1 VYFVRARDGAGRVGT
16 QRANDHAS
24 DPDTEVTMKH
34 PLDSLAG
41 TIALGLALTA
51 ALYAV
56 ARALVA

>member
-1 VYFVRARDGAGRVGT
+1 
-16 QRANDHAS
+16 
-24 DPDTEVTMKH
+24 MKH

>member
-1 VYFVRARDGAGRVGT
+1 
-16 QRANDHAS
+16 
-24 DPDTEVTMKH
+24 MKH

-41 TIALGLALTA
+41 KIALGLVLTA